1 MAEGDANG
9 QPQLLCED
17 LCFIVRGAIEAMAH
31 QVKRPRI
38 HEHNE
43 FGARL
48 LSTDCAYAQRLID
61 DAFPAEVVFGF
72 AGLTKAQQALT
83 PRMHQL
89 VEVNCGR
96 RPRPADVAPPRTR

>member
-1 MAEGDANG
+1 M
-9 QPQLLCED
+9 LLHD
-17 LCFIVRGAIEAMAH
+17 
-31 QVKRPRI
+31 QRPRI
-38 HEHNE
+38 HEHDE

-48 LSTDCAYAQRLID
+48 LSTDCAYLKRLRD
-61 DAFPAEVVFGF
+61 GSFPAEAVCGF

-83 PRMHQL
+83 PRMPQL